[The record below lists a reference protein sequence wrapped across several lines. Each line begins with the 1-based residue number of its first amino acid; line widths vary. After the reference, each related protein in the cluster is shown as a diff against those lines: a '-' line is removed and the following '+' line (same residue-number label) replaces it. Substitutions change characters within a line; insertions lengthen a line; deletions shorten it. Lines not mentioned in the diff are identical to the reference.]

1 MAHHGVIQHDHAPAH
16 VTPASDGCA
25 VREPGVQ
32 RAPHEDLGDAR
43 AQRAE
48 VGVGADRLSD
58 HAADLVRVG
67 LVEAAH
73 GRGRRADADARGD
86 RRRALVERHGVAVD
100 GHEDVVQPLLH
111 VLARERAVAQVE
123 LDEVRVGAARQQLA
137 ALLGDALGERRRVGL
152 DRALVVAVG
161 LGHRDRE
168 ADGLG
173 GRDVAERAAL
183 QAREDRAVDLL
194 RELLAAED
202 EARARAGERLVR
214 GRADDVGRL
223 HGVLVQA
230 GRDEAR
236 EVRHVDHQQ
245 RPGLVG
251 DLAERARVDLARVGR
266 AARHDQLRPV
276 LERERAH
283 LVEVDAAVLAAH
295 RVAVELVV
303 AAREVDLE
311 AVREVAAVVEA
322 QPEHR
327 VARVEH
333 GVVGRHVRAG
343 ARSAAA
349 RSRARR
355 RRAALARSIASVS
368 TSSTTSQPP

>member
-1 MAHHGVIQHDHAPAH
+1 MPSA
-16 VTPASDGCA
+16 
-25 VREPGVQ
+25 
-32 RAPHEDLGDAR
+32 
-43 AQRAE
+43 
-48 VGVGADRLSD
+48 
-58 HAADLVRVG
+58 
-67 LVEAAH
+67 
-73 GRGRRADADARGD
+73 
-86 RRRALVERHGVAVD
+86 
-100 GHEDVVQPLLH
+100 
-111 VLARERAVAQVE
+111 
-123 LDEVRVGAARQQLA
+123 
-137 ALLGDALGERRRVGL
+137 ERRRVGL

-223 HGVLVQA
+223 DGVLVQA
-230 GRDEAR
+230 RRDEAR

-276 LERERAH
+276 LEREGAH
-283 LVEVDAAVLAAH
+283 LVEVDAPVLAAH

-322 QPEHR
+322 QPQHG

-343 ARSAAA
+343 ARVRLDVRVLGAEERLGALDRERLDLVHDLAAA
-349 RSRARR
+349 VVALAGQALGVLVGEHRADGLEHGGPGEVLGRDQLELV
-355 RRAALARSIASVS
+355 ALARELGVAEAGDLGVDLGEAETAQVVERVRHVGSFRDGIRR
-368 TSSTTSQPP
+368 